1 MRFGPSP
8 PFLQYFCSE
17 CALLLKQLKT
27 ELKHAQ
33 LGRRGRGQG
42 EECPKCGSLLL
53 HTLQQRRRTRE
64 GGHSSLVTEKEE
76 DFNDIQSH
84 RSSFIPRFQT
94 AYDEYNNMGISLVLT
109 STR

>member
-53 HTLQQRRRTRE
+53 HTLQQRRIHTKP
-64 GGHSSLVTEKEE
+64 HV
-76 DFNDIQSH
+76 
-84 RSSFIPRFQT
+84 
-94 AYDEYNNMGISLVLT
+94 
-109 STR
+109 